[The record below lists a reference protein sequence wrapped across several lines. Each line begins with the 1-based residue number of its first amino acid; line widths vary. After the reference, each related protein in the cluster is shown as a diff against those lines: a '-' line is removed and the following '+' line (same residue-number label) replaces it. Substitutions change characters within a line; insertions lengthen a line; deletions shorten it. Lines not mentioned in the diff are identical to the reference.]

1 MDKRDTKWSFLF
13 VFLRNTSYWQ
23 RESNVFWEEKW
34 IREAPSWVVN
44 QADLSIGILN
54 SVGMLMVHKLEKLF
68 TSLVHRR
75 NLAQYSRQQKTE
87 VPSEIRKFI
96 S

>member
-1 MDKRDTKWSFLF
+1 MDKGDTKRSFLF
-13 VFLRNTSYWQ
+13 VVLRNTSYWQ

-34 IREAPSWVVN
+34 IRDTPSWVVN
-44 QADLSIGILN
+44 QAELSIGILN

-75 NLAQYSRQQKTE
+75 NLAQHSRQQKTE